1 VARRPGGV
9 LIWGAAYAAAL
20 AALFVRV
27 RTAADTP
34 PPSPVDPPPGE
45 PLWLTRLHHALF
57 VLLLAGAPLERLVA
71 GGAAPRRATGLALL
85 AAGVALYRTAG
96 RALGD
101 ALSPF
106 IEPRAGA
113 PLVTDGIYRH
123 LRHPIYLGEALIAV
137 GAPLTLGCRWTLA
150 ISVLAL
156 AVLGVRIAFED
167 EALAR
172 TFPEYP
178 RYAATTKRLVPF
190 LY

>member
-20 AALFVRV
+20 VALVVRV
-27 RTAADTP
+27 RSTDAP
-34 PPSPVDPPPGE
+34 PPAPLAPLPGE

-57 VLLLAGAPLERLVA
+57 ALVLAGGPLERLLL
-71 GGAAPRRATGLALL
+71 GGATSWRPT
-85 AAGVALYRTAG
+85 GVALLVGGVVLYRTGG
-96 RALGD
+96 RALGS

-106 IEPRAGA
+106 IEPRHGA
-113 PLVTDGIYRH
+113 PLVTEGLYGH

-137 GAPLTLGCRWTLA
+137 GAPLAIGCRWTLA
-150 ISVLAL
+150 ASAVAL
-156 AVLGVRIAFED
+156 AVLAARVMLEE

-172 TFPEYP
+172 TFPEYS
-178 RYAATTKRLVPF
+178 RYAATTKRLLPF